1 MSDEDKSDEDKS
13 GQDKNSQLKDRQDK
27 VILDA
32 KLRNFYFAS
41 ILSLMFAVLGFTYN
55 AWRLEQSEENNN
67 IRSAS
72 FQILVELAELEQI
85 IYLAH
90 YDKDLKE
97 GSPRKGWIEVG
108 LINDLS
114 MLVGDSVY
122 TNATEL
128 TSSWSARWQLMADDR
143 VAVDQLVTDIDAVR
157 YAVKEKLKTLM

>member
-1 MSDEDKSDEDKS
+1 MVEEVLGGHDKDS
-13 GQDKNSQLKDRQDK
+13 QDK

-41 ILSLMFAVLGFTYN
+41 ILSLFFAVLGFTYN

-72 FQILVELAELEQI
+72 FQILIELAELEQI

-90 YDKDLKE
+90 YDQDLKE

-114 MLVGDSVY
+114 VLVGDSVY

-128 TSSWSARWQLMADDR
+128 TSSWSARWQLINDDR
-143 VAVDQLVTDIDAVR
+143 VAVDQLVTDIEAVR
-157 YAVKEKLKTLM
+157 HAVKEKLKTLM

>member
-1 MSDEDKSDEDKS
+1 MGDEDMGS
-13 GQDKNSQLKDRQDK
+13 QDKDSQLKDRQDK
-27 VILDA
+27 KILDA
-32 KLRNFYFAS
+32 KLRNFNFAS
-41 ILSLMFAVLGFTYN
+41 ILSLLFAVLGFTYN

-97 GSPRKGWIEVG
+97 GSPRKCWIEVG

-122 TNATEL
+122 TSATEL
-128 TSSWSARWQLMADDR
+128 KSSWSARWQLMNDDR
-143 VAVDQLVTDIDAVR
+143 VAVDQLVTDIEAVR